1 MRFVQV
7 SCVPYMSEGTAAS
20 DSDPVLHP
28 TICKELQMQIDAAN
42 RMLGYLESVPE
53 EYRHVSANDSFL
65 QSDSTKRKD
74 MVVRTAQGKIGV
86 IPTGKISFVCKPRHE
101 LLHIIMYYYR
111 AFFVQF
117 CFCYQNFTCF
127 QIDILRF

>member
-1 MRFVQV
+1 
-7 SCVPYMSEGTAAS
+7 
-20 DSDPVLHP
+20 
-28 TICKELQMQIDAAN
+28 
-42 RMLGYLESVPE
+42 
-53 EYRHVSANDSFL
+53 
-65 QSDSTKRKD
+65 

-111 AFFVQF
+111 AFFLQF